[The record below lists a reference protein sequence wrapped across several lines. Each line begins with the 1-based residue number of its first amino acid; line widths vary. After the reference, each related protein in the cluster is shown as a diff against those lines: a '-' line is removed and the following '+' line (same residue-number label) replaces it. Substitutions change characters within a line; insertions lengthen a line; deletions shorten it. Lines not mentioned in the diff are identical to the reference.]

1 MKFSAAVNVATRH
14 LLKSKPVRTVNG
26 FTLDMEKM
34 DEWGTLAITTWG
46 WDLAQIAIPTD
57 RPSMI
62 GRKCKLQMRNRDQ
75 LDEIE
80 LRYIFD
86 ILRRESI

>member
-1 MKFSAAVNVATRH
+1 MTFNSAVNQATKH
-14 LLKSKPVRTVNG
+14 LVRSKAARTIHE
-26 FTLDMEKM
+26 FTLDIEQT
-34 DEWGTLAITTWG
+34 EWNTLLVTTWG
-46 WDLAQIAIPTD
+46 WDHAQIEIPTD

-62 GRKCKLQMRNRDQ
+62 GRKCRLQMRSRDQ

-86 ILRRESI
+86 ILRRESN